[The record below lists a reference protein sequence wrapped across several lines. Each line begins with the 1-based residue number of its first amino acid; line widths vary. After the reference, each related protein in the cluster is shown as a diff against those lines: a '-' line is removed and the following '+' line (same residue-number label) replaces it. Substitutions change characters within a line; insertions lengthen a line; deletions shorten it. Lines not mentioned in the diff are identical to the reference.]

1 MEAAVGATGGG
12 RLEVVVELVR
22 GVEEVTTEELV
33 RGVELV
39 ARAVVD
45 RDVEVEARAVL
56 VVRGV
61 EEEDCEE
68 TGARGEVLERGGM

>member
-1 MEAAVGATGGG
+1 MAWAVGATGGG
-12 RLEVVVELVR
+12 RLEVAVELVR

-45 RDVEVEARAVL
+45 LEVEVEAAAVLL
-56 VVRGV
+56 VVRGM
-61 EEEDCEE
+61 EDED
-68 TGARGEVLERGGM
+68 